1 MMAAIAA
8 VSFGLTMADET
19 QTLSLEQALD
29 LWLTVPRLPI
39 SKRERRLLDA
49 AENFTLPFHGRMPP
63 GGDFELP
70 VTTWGEATAPL
81 ILLVHGWGGHRAQLA
96 GFVKP
101 LIVSGFRVVS
111 FDAPAHGDL
120 PGTQASGYQ
129 IAEAMRTVVD
139 KVGMP
144 YAVIAHSLGT
154 MSVTVALEDW
164 LKPQKLVFFGPMRR
178 LEDTLIPFL
187 KTNHLP
193 VEMAADLRAVT
204 EAHFG
209 VDVWAHTSLDLIL
222 PKIKI
227 PALIFHD
234 RDDETTPYVS
244 GVAVARAWPTARLV
258 TTHGLGHRGALKDP
272 EVIRQVVEFI
282 NA

>member
-1 MMAAIAA
+1 ME
-8 VSFGLTMADET
+8 LTAR
-19 QTLSLEQALD
+19 QALD

-39 SKRERRLLDA
+39 SKRERHMLEA
-49 AENFTLPFHGRMPP
+49 ANNFTLPFHSHVPP
-63 GGDFELP
+63 GGDFDLP
-70 VTTWGEATAPL
+70 VTAWSEMDHRLVLL
-81 ILLVHGWGGHRAQLA
+81 IHGWGGHRAQLS

-101 LIVSGFRVVS
+101 LLAEGFRIVS
-111 FDAPAHGDL
+111 FDAPAHGDV

-178 LEDTLIPFL
+178 LEDTLVPFV
-187 KTNHLP
+187 KMNHLP
-193 VEMAADLRAVT
+193 EAMATDLRAVT
-204 EAHFG
+204 EEVFG
-209 VDVWAHTSLDLIL
+209 ADVWRHTSLDLIL
-222 PKIKI
+222 PKIQI

-234 RDDETTPYVS
+234 RDDETTPYIS
-244 GVAVARAWPTARLV
+244 GVGVARAWPSARLV

-272 EVIRQVVEFI
+272 DVIRQVVKFI
-282 NA
+282 SA

>member
-1 MMAAIAA
+1 ME
-8 VSFGLTMADET
+8 LTAK
-19 QTLSLEQALD
+19 QALD

-39 SKRERRLLDA
+39 SKRERRILEA
-49 AENFTLPFHGRMPP
+49 AENFTLLFHSHMPP

-70 VTTWGEATAPL
+70 VTSWGEKDQRL
-81 ILLVHGWGGHRAQLA
+81 VLLVHGWGGHRAQLSS
-96 GFVKP
+96 FVKP
-101 LIVSGFRVVS
+101 LLAEGFRLVS
-111 FDAPAHGDL
+111 FDAPAHGDV

-178 LEDTLIPFL
+178 LEDTLAPFV
-187 KTNHLP
+187 TINHFP
-193 VEMAADLRAVT
+193 EEMAAELRAVT
-204 EAHFG
+204 EEVFG
-209 VDVWAHTSLDLIL
+209 ADVWLRTSLDLIL
-222 PKIKI
+222 PKVQI

-234 RDDETTPYVS
+234 RDDETTPYIS
-244 GVAVARAWPTARLV
+244 GVGVARAWPTARLV
-258 TTHGLGHRGALKDP
+258 TTHGLGHRGALKNPD
-272 EVIRQVVEFI
+272 VIRQVVNFI
-282 NA
+282 SV

>member
-1 MMAAIAA
+1 MEKK
-8 VSFGLTMADET
+8 LTA
-19 QTLSLEQALD
+19 EQALD

-39 SKRERRLLDA
+39 SKRERRILDA
-49 AENFTLPFHGRMPP
+49 AENFTLPFHGKMPP

-70 VTTWGEATAPL
+70 VTSWSVATAPL
-81 ILLVHGWGGHRAQLA
+81 VLLVHGWGGHRAQLTN
-96 GFVKP
+96 FVKP
-101 LIVSGFRVVS
+101 LLASSFRVVS

-129 IAEAMRTVVD
+129 IAEAMHTVVHS
-139 KVGMP
+139 VGMP

-164 LKPQKLVFFGPMRR
+164 FKPQKIVFFGPMRR
-178 LEDTLIPFL
+178 LEDTVLPFV
-187 KTNHLP
+187 KMNHLP
-193 VEMAADLRAVT
+193 EEIVGDLRAIT
-204 EAHFG
+204 EKVFG
-209 VDVWAHTSLDLIL
+209 ADVWAHTSLDLIL
-222 PKIKI
+222 PKISV

-258 TTHGLGHRGALKDP
+258 TTHGLGHRGALKDS

-282 NA
+282 KP